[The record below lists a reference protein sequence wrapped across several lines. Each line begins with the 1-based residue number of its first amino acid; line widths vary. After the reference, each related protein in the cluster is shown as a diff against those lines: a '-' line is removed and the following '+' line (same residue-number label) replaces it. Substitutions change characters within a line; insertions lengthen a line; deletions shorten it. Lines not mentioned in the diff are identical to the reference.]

1 MMTAVGIVV
10 VIIMIGSVGLIYNA
24 FAISLNDRSRYLG
37 TLSSIGATKRQK
49 KQSVYFE
56 GLVVGIIAIILGV
69 IAGVG
74 GMAVTFKVINPILAN
89 LGQEIGFPLAISFKG
104 ILIAVI

>member
-1 MMTAVGIVV
+1 MK
-10 VIIMIGSVGLIYNA
+10 
-24 FAISLNDRSRYLG
+24 RSRYLG

-89 LGQEIGFPLAISFKG
+89 LGQEIRISFKQFH
-104 ILIAVI
+104 LKVFL